1 MQAADANVLAHILI
15 GRAAGRHGLR
25 VSMSPRPL
33 VEGVGTGAHV
43 HMSFLRDGAPML
55 AGGSGPHGLTDDGGA
70 IIGGLVHWLP
80 EVIGALAPSLL
91 SGFRLQPGHWSGAFA
106 CWGLENRE
114 AAVRLCAQTKGNP
127 RGANLEVKCIDAS
140 ANPYVVNAVLLGLA
154 RRGLR
159 ERFMAPEEVT
169 IDPGVMSDEQRE
181 RAGIVPIGGNQAHAI
196 DVLESS
202 MVARE
207 ILGPD
212 LLEALVAV
220 RRHEVVVAAEA
231 AIGELVE
238 RFRFAWSV

>member
-1 MQAADANVLAHILI
+1 
-15 GRAAGRHGLR
+15 
-25 VSMSPRPL
+25 
-33 VEGVGTGAHV
+33 
-43 HMSFLRDGAPML
+43 
-55 AGGSGPHGLTDDGGA
+55 
-70 IIGGLVHWLP
+70 VHWLP

-181 RAGIVPIGGNQAHAI
+181 RAGIVPIGGNQAHAL
-196 DVLESS
+196 DALESS